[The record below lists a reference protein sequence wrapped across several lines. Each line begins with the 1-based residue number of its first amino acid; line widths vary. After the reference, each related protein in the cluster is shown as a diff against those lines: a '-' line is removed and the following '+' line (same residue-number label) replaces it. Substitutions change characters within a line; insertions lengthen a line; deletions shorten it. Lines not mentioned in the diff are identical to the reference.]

1 MKNFFKENGIFC
13 VKYAYVDHKEYLA
26 DSLFCNEEI
35 VVKYKNFFA
44 VLRGTDYRVIF
55 CKVAKK
61 DSEKF
66 EKALSKLGNK
76 IALLGY
82 SGYDEACE
90 KFLKSLEN

>member
-1 MKNFFKENGIFC
+1 M
-13 VKYAYVDHKEYLA
+13 A

-76 IALLGY
+76 IALFGY
-82 SGYDEACE
+82 SGYEEACE